1 MKNST
6 NYDKKIL
13 ITVDPGKTGAIVVCK
28 YESGNFEI
36 LKTHS
41 FDFCADYFE
50 VACVVSEVA
59 SFALKEALKLKLE
72 VLAAIERPFSNPKN
86 ARSTISSQFAL
97 FGSTLLALQQ
107 QFAIKIDE
115 ICPSTWVSQAC
126 TKEERL
132 LKKPGRFLACD
143 RIFGSEIKN
152 HYVIK
157 NKKNKLK
164 LHDGKADALLMCAY
178 IAKNITPKK
187 I

>member
-1 MKNST
+1 MIKSANID
-6 NYDKKIL
+6 NKIL

-28 YESGNFEI
+28 YENGNFEI

-50 VACVVSEVA
+50 IACVISEVA
-59 SFALKEALKLKLE
+59 SFALKESLKLKIG
-72 VLAAIERPFSNPKN
+72 VLAAVEKPFPIPINS
-86 ARSTISSQFAL
+86 RLTISIQFAL
-97 FGSTLLALQQ
+97 YGSILLALQQ
-107 QFAIKIDE
+107 QFAIKIIE
-115 ICPSTWVSQAC
+115 LCPSAWITQTC

-157 NKKNKLK
+157 NKKNKFK
-164 LHDGKADALLMCAY
+164 LHDGKADALLMCSY
-178 IAKNITPKK
+178 IAKNNIPKK

>member
-1 MKNST
+1 MIKSDNSV
-6 NYDKKIL
+6 KKIL
-13 ITVDPGKTGAIVVCK
+13 IAVDPGKSGAIVVCK
-28 YESGNFEI
+28 FENENFEI

-59 SFALKEALKLKLE
+59 SFALKTALKSKLD
-72 VLAAIERPFSNPKN
+72 VIAAIEKPFSNPKN

-107 QFAIKIDE
+107 QFAQKIIE
-115 ICPSTWVSQAC
+115 ICPSTWVAQTC
-126 TKEERL
+126 TKDERL

-143 RIFGSEIKN
+143 RIFGAEIKN
-152 HYVIK
+152 HYTIQ
-157 NKKNKLK
+157 NKKRIK

-178 IAKNITPKK
+178 IAKNNNHIK